1 MNQIIPPELLVKAGF
16 GETTATPSKFDR
28 KEFYPSNLA
37 PDESQEFRL
46 LGCFGTGHAAALWR
60 YPTEVM
66 RNGEL
71 GFGGFV
77 YKSAYPGKQ
86 PEGIARKV
94 NWASPG
100 REKIDN
106 EFVSPKQA
114 LVWLAW
120 SYSRERVEL
129 LIIEQKGLKETLTE
143 VLQEAEDYTFDEE
156 TGVAN
161 FLLKVSRKG
170 TGLETSYSV
179 LPKPKKVEA
188 VVKNAFAEIVD
199 TAQVVSLLDGGH
211 PLLEAAASFSS
222 KDDSDS
228 EF

>member
-1 MNQIIPPELLVKAGF
+1 MNVLPPELLTDNAPAKS
-16 GETTATPSKFDR
+16 ESSKFDR
-28 KEFYPSNLA
+28 KEFYPSNLV

-46 LGCFGTGHAAALWR
+46 LGCFSTGHAAAYWR

-71 GFGGFV
+71 GFGGFKYV
-77 YKSAYPGKQ
+77 SSYPGKQ

-120 SYSRERVEL
+120 SYARERVEL
-129 LIIEQKGLKETLTE
+129 LIIEQKGLKETITE
-143 VLQEAEDYTFDEE
+143 VLQEVEDYTFDEE
-156 TGVAN
+156 TGIAN
-161 FLLKVSRKG
+161 FNIKLTRKG
-170 TGLETSYSV
+170 SGLETSYSI
-179 LPKPKKVEA
+179 LPKVKRTEA
-188 VVKNAFAEIVD
+188 AIKAAFAEVSEA
-199 TAQVVSLLDGGH
+199 AQVVSLLDGGH
-211 PLLEAAASFSS
+211 PLLEATAFNSNNDEA
-222 KDDSDS
+222 KEDA

>member
-1 MNQIIPPELLVKAGF
+1 MKNIIPPELLTDA
-16 GETTATPSKFDR
+16 APSKSDSSTKFDR

-46 LGCFGTGHAAALWR
+46 LGCFGTGHAAAYWR

-71 GFGGFV
+71 TFGGFT

-106 EFVSPKQA
+106 EFVLPKQA

-129 LIIEQKGLKETLTE
+129 LIIEQKGLKETIAE
-143 VLQEAEDYTFDEE
+143 VLQEVEDYTFDED
-156 TGVAN
+156 TGIAN
-161 FLLKVSRKG
+161 FNIKLTRKG
-170 TGLETSYSV
+170 TGLETSYSI
-179 LPKPKKVEA
+179 LPKVKRTEA
-188 VVKNAFAEIVD
+188 AIKNAFAEVAD
-199 TAQVVSLLDGGH
+199 NAQVVSLLDGGH
-211 PLLEAAASFSS
+211 PLLEATAFSS
-222 KDDSDS
+222 NKKEDDEA